1 MDLGRMIEVHFSL
14 LSGLVLL
21 KINIALVEILL
32 ILCELIKDPV
42 DFLREDLL
50 TNAALHALC
59 ELKRLDR
66 ISNIHPVHLLHNY
79 VSDCIKDLGLCKATA
94 LADNGLG

>member
-1 MDLGRMIEVHFSL
+1 MDLDRMIEVHFSL

-59 ELKRLDR
+59 DR